1 MLIFTPA
8 EKRAILITVLILLS
22 ACVYQIVN
30 AYKPNPYTL
39 DYKKQDSLFARV
51 NAQPV
56 YHVNEQV
63 HTLSFKTLTEEKMN
77 QNSALQIDLNTAS
90 KEELQTLPRV
100 GPAMASRILEYRR
113 VHRRFKTNEELMK
126 IKGIGKKT
134 FAKIKP
140 YLADIR

>member
-8 EKRAILITVLILLS
+8 EKRAILITVLIILS